1 LMVSSFTLHEFVGGG
16 IGGGTLFAGIKPKHD
31 LMFPSIILS
40 LLFLWFLPAQQDPT
54 SCEKCKY
61 VIPVK
66 GDWIDGD
73 KLKLQPGDTICLDGG
88 TLYNIPLR
96 FKNIRGTEDNPVT
109 IINCNGIVNVTV
121 PSNLVY
127 GVRFEQSQYFR
138 FTGSGEKIPY
148 GIRISGANKL
158 GVTFDNKTSDFEADH
173 LEISDVG
180 FAGIMAKTDP
190 TCDSTTTRGYF
201 TMRNVNIHH
210 NLVHHTGGEGLYIG
224 NSFYSTGAKT
234 PCGPQMP
241 HDLENIRIHSNIIRN
256 TGWEAIQLGGAVR
269 GAEIFNNI
277 VEDYGEANN
286 EQQNNGIQI
295 GEGTGGLCYNNYIH
309 SGNGNG
315 IIVLGIGDNVLFN
328 NIIVNAGGFG
338 IFCDDRYVTGD
349 GFSFINNTII
359 HPKRDGIRLYAD
371 QVRANSV
378 INNLIVDPGSYDEY
392 ELDKTSRV
400 GNDAYLYLLST
411 KVKVNKSKNFF
422 TREGV
427 GTPRKCADLMADL
440 SGLQGILM
448 DGLLNARSGKPKYVD
463 AGDDV
468 SARGVTFDFFN
479 RPRPSGKG
487 YDIGAI
493 EFE

>member
-1 LMVSSFTLHEFVGGG
+1 MS
-16 IGGGTLFAGIKPKHD
+16 
-31 LMFPSIILS
+31 PSIVLS
-40 LLFLWFLPAQQDPT
+40 LLFLLSGPAPQQAA

-61 VIPVK
+61 LIPLK

-73 KLKLQPGDTICLDGG
+73 KLKLQPGDTICLDGSISY
-88 TLYNIPLR
+88 TIPLR
-96 FKNIRGTEDNPVT
+96 FKNIRGTVEKPIT
-109 IINCNGIVNVTV
+109 IINCNGIVNVTI
-121 PSNLVY
+121 PSTLVY
-127 GVRFEQSQYFR
+127 AVKFEQSSNFR
-138 FTGSGEKIPY
+138 FTGSGEGEGY

-158 GVTFDNKTSDFEADH
+158 GVTFDNKTTDFEVDH

-201 TMRNVNIHH
+201 TMRNVDIHH

-224 NSFYSTGAKT
+224 NSFYSTGANT
-234 PCGPQMP
+234 SCGVRLP
-241 HDLENIRIHSNIIRN
+241 HDLENIRIHGNIVRN

-269 GAEIFNNI
+269 GAEIYNNI
-277 VEDYGEANN
+277 VEDYGEGNN
-286 EQQNNGIQI
+286 DKQNNGIQI

-309 SGNGNG
+309 SGAGNG
-315 IIVLGIGDNVLFN
+315 IIVLGIGDNVVFN

-338 IFCDDRYVTGD
+338 IFCDDRYVTGS

-371 QVRANSV
+371 QVKANSV
-378 INNLIVDPGSYDEY
+378 INNLIVNPGSYDEY

-400 GNDAYLYLLST
+400 GNDSYLYLLSAN
-411 KVKVNKSKNFF
+411 VKVNKAKNYF
-422 TREGV
+422 TRETIGV
-427 GTPRKCADLMADL
+427 PRKCGDLLPDL
-440 SGLQGILM
+440 AGLQGLLL
-448 DGLLNARSGKPKYVD
+448 DGLLNSRSAKPKYVD